1 MQVEFWYISIAA
13 IAVSVALGGLILPLL
28 TRLRLGQ
35 IIRADGPQS
44 HLSKKGTPTMG
55 GLIFL
60 GTSLALLWFFAL
72 QMSLG
77 PARLMVISVL
87 TLGFGMVGLADDA
100 LKVVFR
106 RPLGLLAREKLGW
119 QALLTMSAALILY
132 FTGHSTHVAV
142 PVLGLRLELGPLYWA
157 LLLLWGM
164 GFSNAVNLT
173 DGVDGLAAGTVA
185 IAGLAY
191 AVVGLVT
198 AVPEVVLFA
207 LALTGSLLG
216 FLYYNAHP
224 ARVFMGD
231 VGSLALGGGLV
242 AMSVLTKTELLLP
255 VIGLIYVWSTL
266 SVMLQVVYFRLSHG
280 RRLFRMAPF
289 HHALELRGWSERKI
303 VAVYYLVG
311 VLCAALGLLGLHGMG
326 G

>member
-1 MQVEFWYISIAA
+1 MQIEFWYVGIAA
-13 IAVSVALGGLILPLL
+13 IAVSLILGTLVLPLL

-55 GLIFL
+55 GIIFL
-60 GTSLALLWFFAL
+60 TSTLPLLWLFGL
-72 QMSLG
+72 QMSLD

-87 TLGFGMVGLADDA
+87 TLGFGVVGLIDDA

-132 FTGHSTHVAV
+132 FAGHSTHVVV
-142 PVLGLRLELGPLYWA
+142 PVLGLGLELGPFYWA

-185 IAGLAY
+185 ISSLAY
-191 AVVGLVT
+191 AVVGLVVD
-198 AVPEVVLFA
+198 VPEAVLFA
-207 LALTGSLLG
+207 VALTGSLLG
-216 FLYYNAHP
+216 FLYFNTHP
-224 ARVFMGD
+224 ARIFMGD

-255 VIGLIYVWSTL
+255 VIGFIYVWSTL
-266 SVMLQVVYFRLSHG
+266 SVMLQVAFFRLSHG
-280 RRLFRMAPF
+280 RRLFRMAPC
-289 HHALELRGWSERKI
+289 HHALELRGWSETKI
-303 VAVYYLVG
+303 VMTYYFVG
-311 VLCAALGLLGLHGMG
+311 LLCAALGLLGLRGMG

>member
-1 MQVEFWYISIAA
+1 MQIEFWYVGIAA
-13 IAVSVALGGLILPLL
+13 IGMSLILGTLVLPLL

-55 GLIFL
+55 GIIFL
-60 GTSLALLWFFAL
+60 TSTLALLWLFGL
-72 QMSLG
+72 QMSLD

-87 TLGFGMVGLADDA
+87 TLGFGVVGLIDDA

-106 RPLGLLAREKLGW
+106 RPLGLLAREKLSW
-119 QALLTMSAALILY
+119 QALLTVSAALILY
-132 FTGHSTHVAV
+132 FAGHSTHVVV
-142 PVLGLRLELGPLYWA
+142 PVLGFGLELGPLYWA

-185 IAGLAY
+185 ISSLAY
-191 AVVGLVT
+191 AVVGLVVD
-198 AVPEVVLFA
+198 VPEAVLFA
-207 LALTGSLLG
+207 VALTGSLLG
-216 FLYYNAHP
+216 FLYFNTHP
-224 ARVFMGD
+224 ARIFMGD

-266 SVMLQVVYFRLSHG
+266 SVMLQVAFFRLSHG

-289 HHALELRGWSERKI
+289 HHALELRGWSETKI
-303 VAVYYLVG
+303 VMTYYCVG
-311 VLCAALGLLGLHGMG
+311 LLCAVLGLLGLRGMG